1 MSIWPTTHAWKRLTI
16 GLALLL
22 AVLLIANGFMA
33 WRTESQLQSRI
44 AAIRAAGD
52 PASIADLAPEP
63 IPNGENAAA
72 ILAQLAPRID
82 AFSKEYARFSTSA
95 MGEAIDVRDDKG
107 EPPLPEQLAAIR
119 AILDKYPDIPAGLSA
134 VAKCEKYAS
143 TADYSVDHV
152 KFLDEP
158 LKGQTGRIRNAAR
171 LLEWRAEVL
180 LAEGKNEAV
189 VEQGIE
195 LLRLAR
201 LHDAE
206 PMLVSYLVG
215 VAVRNYAINMLY
227 DALAAGPVRAELHVA
242 LDNELALHD
251 TPQRIVH
258 ALKTDRAFS
267 ASVAMDASANP
278 ALNQMA
284 PFYAGLV
291 DWPMKRYF
299 IGAMDYLDTQVAL
312 VEQSWPNASKQ
323 IGRAGASG
331 ETGLGVMAD
340 LLIPAIQASYEAE
353 ARITGVMRAL
363 RIYNALVQFR
373 AEHGRE
379 ATGLDELSL
388 PASATIDPFDGQPLK
403 LKNTDEGWIV
413 YSVMKNGEDDSGDFK
428 SLKDYGVAPR
438 KLRLT
443 E

>member
-1 MSIWPTTHAWKRLTI
+1 LAI
-16 GLALLL
+16 GLALLV

-63 IPNGENAAA
+63 IPSAENAAA

-82 AFSKEYARFSTSA
+82 AFSKEYAQFSTSA

-107 EPPLPEQLAAIR
+107 EPLLPEQLSAIR
-119 AILDKYPDIPAGLSA
+119 AILDKYPDIPAGLSDA
-134 VAKCEKYAS
+134 AKCEKYAS

-189 VEQGIE
+189 VEQGVD

-227 DALAAGPVRAELHVA
+227 DALAAGPVRAELHLA
-242 LDNELALHD
+242 LDKELALHD

-258 ALKTDRAFS
+258 ALKTDRAYS
-267 ASVAMDASANP
+267 ASVAAKAGVNP
-278 ALNQMA
+278 AFTQV
-284 PFYAGLV
+284 PFYGGLI
-291 DWPMKRYF
+291 DWPMKRHF
-299 IGAMDYLDTQVAL
+299 IGAMDYLDAQIAL
-312 VEQSWPNASKQ
+312 VGQAWPNVNKQ

-353 ARITGVMRAL
+353 ARITATMRAL
-363 RIYNALVQFR
+363 RIFNALRQHR

-413 YSVMKNGEDDSGDFK
+413 YSVMKNGVDDGADFK
-428 SLKDYGVAPR
+428 ALKDYGVAPR